1 MKILVTGGSRGIG
14 ASIVQTLQQEHDVIA
29 PTSDELDLSSAD
41 SVKRYCDTFPKV
53 DAVINNAGIN
63 IIKPISDVTDEE
75 IERLNNINYLSPLKL
90 CRAAIPNMQS
100 QGFGRIINISS
111 IWGVRSLAERG
122 LYSGSKTALIGLTR
136 ALARELGEDNI
147 LVNAVCPGF
156 IDTELTQRSLTP
168 EAREKLLSQVPLKR
182 LGKPREISNLVRFLV
197 SQDNSYIT
205 GQALVIDGGFTA

>member
-205 GQALVIDGGFTA
+205 GQALVKAGVFTA